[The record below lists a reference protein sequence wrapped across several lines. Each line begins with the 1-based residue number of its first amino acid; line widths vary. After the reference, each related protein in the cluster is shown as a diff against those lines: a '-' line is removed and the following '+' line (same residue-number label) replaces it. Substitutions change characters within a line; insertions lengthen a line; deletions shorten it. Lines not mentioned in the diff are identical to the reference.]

1 MKDIEPSNEETTE
14 EETTEE
20 EVDTKDNEEVE
31 TDDDVKE
38 DDQERQRD
46 AWYKGDEHVAQDK
59 KANPRLY
66 KKVPIKKKGLTIP
79 KGHEIKDKQD
89 RDREAFYKEK

>member
-1 MKDIEPSNEETTE
+1 MKDIETSEEATTE

-31 TDDDVKE
+31 TDDDVKAE
-38 DDQERQRD
+38 DYQDDARA

-59 KANPRLY
+59 KANPQRY
-66 KKVPIKKKGLTIP
+66 KKAPIKKKLT
-79 KGHEIKDKQD
+79 
-89 RDREAFYKEK
+89 